1 MERYSKIFYSVI
13 KKNKGVYFL
22 MKQSKVLI
30 PTKKEAPSD
39 AEALSHKMMIR
50 AGYIY
55 QVSAGVWSYLPLAY
69 RVIRK
74 VENIIRD
81 EMDKAGAVEMLMPG
95 LLPADLWKESG
106 RYESYGDNLFKLKDR
121 RDRDFI
127 LGPTHEETFTE
138 VLRDS
143 IKSYKKL
150 PLVVYQLQDKFRDE
164 DRPRYGILR
173 GKEFEMLDG
182 YSFSADQEGL
192 DEAYNNQAKAY
203 RNIFDRIGLNYK
215 VILADSGTM
224 GGKNSQEFSAPA
236 EVGEDIIAYTDGDYA
251 ANIEKA
257 ESKFT
262 GVQQTA
268 APAPI
273 EKKATPGAHTV
284 DEAAESLDLDP
295 NQVIKTMLYIAKMS
309 EDEYQPVLVL
319 MRGDD
324 EVNEAKVTNA
334 LDCEELELAT
344 EEDAEK
350 YLNAHPGSLGP
361 VGVGEEVKILA
372 DNYVKVL
379 VNMACGANEDG
390 YHYVNA
396 NIDRDFRVDQFGD
409 FRNVKEGEIAPD
421 GQPLKFTPG
430 IEIGHIFKLGTHY
443 SSKLGAQVL
452 DSNGRLTD
460 VIMGSYGIGVTRLL
474 SAVAEQNA
482 DENGLVWPDSIA
494 PFDVHVI
501 PVNAKKE
508 DQMAMADKIDQQ
520 LTEAGYEVLVDDRKE
535 RAGVKFA
542 DSDLIGIPI
551 RVTVGKKAQDGIV
564 EIKIR
569 KTGETVEVKQEEL
582 VNTVG
587 ILLKQLNEEKNK

>member
-1 MERYSKIFYSVI
+1 MRQSKI
-13 KKNKGVYFL
+13 
-22 MKQSKVLI
+22 LI

-81 EMDKAGAVEMLMPG
+81 EMAKADAVEMMMPA

-138 VLRDS
+138 VIRDS

-182 YSFSADQEGL
+182 YSFSADQAGL
-192 DEAYNNQAKAY
+192 DEAYDKQAQAY
-203 RNIFDRIGLNYK
+203 RNIFDRVGLNYK

-236 EVGEDIIAYTDGDYA
+236 KVGEDVIAYTDGDYA
-251 ANIEKA
+251 ANLEKA
-257 ESKFT
+257 TSKFT

-268 APAPI
+268 EPA
-273 EKKATPGAHTV
+273 ELAKKATPGAHSV
-284 DEAAESLDLDP
+284 DEAAASLGVDAD
-295 NQVIKTMLYIAKMS
+295 QVLKAMLFMAKMG
-309 EDEYQPVLVL
+309 EDDYQPVMVL
-319 MRGDD
+319 MRGND
-324 EVNEAKVTNA
+324 EVNEAKVTDA
-334 LDCEELELAT
+334 LDCEDLTLAT
-344 EEDAEK
+344 EDQAVK
-350 YLNAHPGSLGP
+350 YLGAHPGSLGP
-361 VGVGEEVKILA
+361 VGVGEDVKILA

-379 VNMACGANEDG
+379 VNMACGANDDG
-390 YHYVNA
+390 HHYINA

-421 GQPLKFTPG
+421 GHPIKFTPG

-443 SSKLGAQVL
+443 SDKLGAKVL
-452 DSNGRLTD
+452 NENGRLVD

-501 PVNAKKE
+501 PVNAKKD
-508 DQMAMADKIDQQ
+508 DQMAMANAIDQQ
-520 LTEAGYEVLVDDRKE
+520 LTAAGYEVLVDDRKE

-542 DSDLIGIPI
+542 DADLIGLPI
-551 RVTVGKKAQDGIV
+551 RITIGKKAADGIV
-564 EIKIR
+564 EVKIR
-569 KTGETVEVKQEEL
+569 KTGETIEVKQEE
-582 VNTVG
+582 VANTVG
-587 ILLKQLNEEKNK
+587 ILLKQLNSQDK

>member
-1 MERYSKIFYSVI
+1 MRQSKI
-13 KKNKGVYFL
+13 
-22 MKQSKVLI
+22 LI

-81 EMDKAGAVEMLMPG
+81 EMDKADAVEMMMPA

-138 VLRDS
+138 VIRDS

-182 YSFSADQEGL
+182 YSFSADQAGL
-192 DEAYNNQAKAY
+192 DEAYEKQAQAY
-203 RNIFDRIGLNYK
+203 RNIFDRVGLNYK

-236 EVGEDIIAYTDGDYA
+236 KVGEDIIAYTDGDYA
-251 ANIEKA
+251 ANLEKA
-257 ESKFT
+257 TSKFT

-268 APAPI
+268 EPA
-273 EKKATPGAHTV
+273 ELAKKATPGAHSV
-284 DEAAESLDLDP
+284 DEAAESLGIDADQIL
-295 NQVIKTMLYIAKMS
+295 KAMFFMAKMG
-309 EDEYQPVLVL
+309 EDDYQPVMVL
-319 MRGDD
+319 MRGND
-324 EVNEAKVTNA
+324 EVNEAKVTDA
-334 LDCEELELAT
+334 LDCEELTLAT
-344 EEDAEK
+344 EEQAVK
-350 YLNAHPGSLGP
+350 YLGAHPGSLGP
-361 VGVGEEVKILA
+361 VGVGEDVKILA

-379 VNMACGANEDG
+379 VNMACGANDDG
-390 YHYVNA
+390 HHYINA
-396 NIDRDFRVDQFGD
+396 NIDRDFRVDEFGD

-421 GQPLKFTPG
+421 GHPIKFTPG

-443 SSKLGAQVL
+443 SEKFGAQVL
-452 DSNGRLTD
+452 NENGRLVD
-460 VIMGSYGIGVTRLL
+460 VIMGCYGIGVTRLL

-501 PVNAKKE
+501 PVNAKKD
-508 DQMAMADKIDQQ
+508 DQMAMANAIDEQ
-520 LTEAGYEVLVDDRKE
+520 LTAAGYEVLVDDRKE

-551 RVTVGKKAQDGIV
+551 RITIGKKAADGIV
-564 EIKIR
+564 EVKIR
-569 KTGETVEVKQEEL
+569 KTGETIEVKQEE
-582 VNTVG
+582 VANTVG
-587 ILLKQLNEEKNK
+587 ILLKQLNSED

>member
-1 MERYSKIFYSVI
+1 
-13 KKNKGVYFL
+13 

-295 NQVIKTMLYIAKMS
+295 NQVIKSMLYIAKMS

-390 YHYVNA
+390 YHYINA

-421 GQPLKFTPG
+421 GKPLKFTPG

-460 VIMGSYGIGVTRLL
+460 IIMGSYGIGVTRLL

-482 DENGLVWPDSIA
+482 DENGLVWPNSIA

>member
-1 MERYSKIFYSVI
+1 MRQSKI
-13 KKNKGVYFL
+13 
-22 MKQSKVLI
+22 LI

-39 AEALSHKMMIR
+39 AEALSHKMMVR

-81 EMDKAGAVEMLMPG
+81 EMDKADAVEMMMPA

-138 VLRDS
+138 VIRDS

-182 YSFSADQEGL
+182 YSFSADQAGL
-192 DEAYNNQAKAY
+192 DEAYEKQAQAY
-203 RNIFDRIGLNYK
+203 RNIFDRVGLNYK

-236 EVGEDIIAYTDGDYA
+236 KVGEDIIAYTDGDYA
-251 ANIEKA
+251 ANLEKA
-257 ESKFT
+257 TSKFT
-262 GVQQTA
+262 GVQQTD
-268 APAPI
+268 APA
-273 EKKATPGAHTV
+273 ELTKKATPGAHSV
-284 DEAAESLDLDP
+284 DEASESLGIDADQIL
-295 NQVIKTMLYIAKMS
+295 KAMLFMAKMG
-309 EDEYQPVLVL
+309 EDDYQPVMVL
-319 MRGDD
+319 MRGND
-324 EVNEAKVTNA
+324 EVNEAKVTDA
-334 LDCEELELAT
+334 LDCEELTLAT
-344 EEDAEK
+344 EEQAVK
-350 YLNAHPGSLGP
+350 YLSAHPGSLGP
-361 VGVGEEVKILA
+361 VGVGEDVKILA

-379 VNMACGANEDG
+379 VNMACGANDDG
-390 YHYVNA
+390 HHYINA
-396 NIDRDFRVDQFGD
+396 NIDRDFRVDEFGD

-421 GQPLKFTPG
+421 GHPIKFTPG

-443 SSKLGAQVL
+443 SDKFGAQVL
-452 DSNGRLTD
+452 NENGRLVD
-460 VIMGSYGIGVTRLL
+460 VIMGCYGIGVTRLL

-501 PVNAKKE
+501 PVNAKKD
-508 DQMAMADKIDQQ
+508 DQMAMANAIDEQ
-520 LTEAGYEVLVDDRKE
+520 LTAAGYEVLVDDRKE

-551 RVTVGKKAQDGIV
+551 RITIGKKATDGIV
-564 EIKIR
+564 EVKIR
-569 KTGETVEVKQEEL
+569 KTGETIEVKQEE
-582 VNTVG
+582 VANTVG
-587 ILLKQLNEEKNK
+587 ILLKQLNSED

>member
-13 KKNKGVYFL
+13 KNKGVYFL

-273 EKKATPGAHTV
+273 EKK
-284 DEAAESLDLDP
+284 LLR
-295 NQVIKTMLYIAKMS
+295 
-309 EDEYQPVLVL
+309 VL
-319 MRGDD
+319 
-324 EVNEAKVTNA
+324 
-334 LDCEELELAT
+334 
-344 EEDAEK
+344 
-350 YLNAHPGSLGP
+350 
-361 VGVGEEVKILA
+361 
-372 DNYVKVL
+372 
-379 VNMACGANEDG
+379 
-390 YHYVNA
+390 
-396 NIDRDFRVDQFGD
+396 
-409 FRNVKEGEIAPD
+409 
-421 GQPLKFTPG
+421 
-430 IEIGHIFKLGTHY
+430 
-443 SSKLGAQVL
+443 
-452 DSNGRLTD
+452 
-460 VIMGSYGIGVTRLL
+460 
-474 SAVAEQNA
+474 
-482 DENGLVWPDSIA
+482 
-494 PFDVHVI
+494 
-501 PVNAKKE
+501 
-508 DQMAMADKIDQQ
+508 
-520 LTEAGYEVLVDDRKE
+520 
-535 RAGVKFA
+535 
-542 DSDLIGIPI
+542 I
-551 RVTVGKKAQDGIV
+551 R
-564 EIKIR
+564 
-569 KTGETVEVKQEEL
+569 
-582 VNTVG
+582 
-587 ILLKQLNEEKNK
+587 

>member
-1 MERYSKIFYSVI
+1 
-13 KKNKGVYFL
+13 

-39 AEALSHKMMIR
+39 AEALSHKMMIP
-50 AGYIY
+50 AGNIY
-55 QVSAGVWSYLPLAY
+55 LVSAGVWSYLPLAY

-295 NQVIKTMLYIAKMS
+295 NQVIKSMLYIAKMS

-390 YHYVNA
+390 YHYINA

-421 GQPLKFTPG
+421 GKPLKFTPG

-482 DENGLVWPDSIA
+482 DENGLVWPNSIA

>member
-1 MERYSKIFYSVI
+1 
-13 KKNKGVYFL
+13 
-22 MKQSKVLI
+22 
-30 PTKKEAPSD
+30 
-39 AEALSHKMMIR
+39 MIR

-74 VENIIRD
+74 VENIIRN

-143 IKSYKKL
+143 VKSYKKL

-295 NQVIKTMLYIAKMS
+295 NQVIKSMLYIAKMS

-319 MRGDD
+319 MRGND
-324 EVNEAKVTNA
+324 EVNDAKVTNA

-344 EEDAEK
+344 EEDTEK

-421 GQPLKFTPG
+421 GKPLKFTPG

>member
-1 MERYSKIFYSVI
+1 MQQSKI
-13 KKNKGVYFL
+13 
-22 MKQSKVLI
+22 LI

-39 AEALSHKMMIR
+39 AEALSHKMMVR

-55 QVSAGVWSYLPLAY
+55 QVSAGVWAYLPMAY

-74 VENIIRD
+74 VENIIRQ
-81 EMDKAGAVEMLMPG
+81 EMEKAGAVEMMMPA

-127 LGPTHEETFTE
+127 MGPTHEETFTE
-138 VLRDS
+138 VIRDS

-182 YSFSADQEGL
+182 YSFSADQAGL
-192 DEAYNNQAKAY
+192 DQAYDLQARAY
-203 RNIFDRIGLNYK
+203 RNIFDRIGLDYK

-251 ANIEKA
+251 ANLEKA
-257 ESKFT
+257 TSKFT

-268 APAPI
+268 EPEKL
-273 EKKATPGAHTV
+273 EKKPTPGAHSV
-284 DEAAESLDLDP
+284 DEAAESLGIDS
-295 NQVIKTMLYIAKMS
+295 NQIIKTMFYMAKMS
-309 EDEYQPVLVL
+309 EEETQPVLVL
-319 MRGDD
+319 MRGND
-324 EVNEAKVTNA
+324 EVNEAK
-334 LDCEELELAT
+334 LKDELGCEELELAD
-344 EEDAEK
+344 EEDAVK
-350 YLNAHPGSLGP
+350 YLGAHPGSLGP
-361 VGVGEEVKILA
+361 VGVGEDVKIYA
-372 DNYVKVL
+372 DNYVKVM
-379 VNMACGANEDG
+379 VNMACGANDDG
-390 YHYVNA
+390 HHYINA

-421 GQPLKFTPG
+421 GYPIKFTPG

-443 SSKLGAQVL
+443 SKKLGAQVL
-452 DSNGRLTD
+452 DNNGRLVD
-460 VIMGSYGIGVTRLL
+460 VIMGSYGIGVSRLL
-474 SAVAEQNA
+474 SAVAEQTA
-482 DENGLVWPDSIA
+482 DDNGLVWPDSIA

-501 PVNAKKE
+501 PVNAKKA
-508 DQMAMADKIDQQ
+508 DQMEMANE
-520 LTEAGYEVLVDDRKE
+520 LTVALEKAGYDVLVDDRKE

-551 RVTVGKKAQDGIV
+551 RITVGKKASNGIV
-564 EIKIR
+564 EVKIR
-569 KTGETVEVKQEEL
+569 KTGETVEVKTEEV
-582 VNTVG
+582 VNTVA
-587 ILLKQLNEEKNK
+587 ILLKQLSGQDDAEAK

>member
-1 MERYSKIFYSVI
+1 MQQSKI
-13 KKNKGVYFL
+13 
-22 MKQSKVLI
+22 LI
-30 PTKKEAPSD
+30 PTKKEVPSD
-39 AEALSHKMMIR
+39 AEALSHKMMVR

-55 QVSAGVWSYLPLAY
+55 QVSAGVWAYLPMAY

-74 VENIIRD
+74 VENIIRQ
-81 EMDKAGAVEMLMPG
+81 EMEKAGAVEMMMPA

-127 LGPTHEETFTE
+127 MGPTHEETFTE
-138 VLRDS
+138 VIRDS

-182 YSFSADQEGL
+182 YSFSADQAGL
-192 DEAYNNQAKAY
+192 DQAYDLQARAY
-203 RNIFDRIGLNYK
+203 RNIFDRIGLDYK

-251 ANIEKA
+251 ANLEKA
-257 ESKFT
+257 TSKFT

-268 APAPI
+268 EPEKL
-273 EKKATPGAHTV
+273 EKKPTPGAHSV
-284 DEAAESLDLDP
+284 DEAAESLGIDS
-295 NQVIKTMLYIAKMS
+295 NQIIKTMFYMAKMS
-309 EDEYQPVLVL
+309 EEETQPVLVL
-319 MRGDD
+319 MRGND
-324 EVNEAKVTNA
+324 EVNEAK
-334 LDCEELELAT
+334 LKDELGCEELELAD
-344 EEDAEK
+344 EEDAVK
-350 YLNAHPGSLGP
+350 YLGAHPGSLGP
-361 VGVGEEVKILA
+361 VGVGEDVKIYA
-372 DNYVKVL
+372 DNYVKVM
-379 VNMACGANEDG
+379 VNMACGANDDG
-390 YHYVNA
+390 HHYINA

-421 GQPLKFTPG
+421 GHPIKFTPG

-443 SSKLGAQVL
+443 SKKLGAQVL
-452 DSNGRLTD
+452 DNNGRLVD
-460 VIMGSYGIGVTRLL
+460 VIMGSYGIGVSRLL
-474 SAVAEQNA
+474 SAVAEQTA
-482 DENGLVWPDSIA
+482 DDNGLVWPDSIA

-501 PVNAKKE
+501 PVNAKKA
-508 DQMAMADKIDQQ
+508 DQMEMANE
-520 LTEAGYEVLVDDRKE
+520 LTVALEKAGYDVLVDDRKE

-551 RVTVGKKAQDGIV
+551 RITVGKKASDGIV
-564 EIKIR
+564 EVKIR
-569 KTGETVEVKQEEL
+569 KTGETVEVKTEEV
-582 VNTVG
+582 VNTVA
-587 ILLKQLNEEKNK
+587 ILLKQLSGQDDAEAK

>member
-1 MERYSKIFYSVI
+1 
-13 KKNKGVYFL
+13 
-22 MKQSKVLI
+22 MKQSNVLI

-127 LGPTHEETFTE
+127 WGPTHEETFTE

-295 NQVIKTMLYIAKMS
+295 NQVIKSMLYIAKMS
-309 EDEYQPVLVL
+309 EDDYQPVLVL

-421 GQPLKFTPG
+421 GKPLKFTPG

>member
-1 MERYSKIFYSVI
+1 
-13 KKNKGVYFL
+13 

-74 VENIIRD
+74 VENIIHD

-295 NQVIKTMLYIAKMS
+295 NQVIKSMLYIAKMS

-334 LDCEELELAT
+334 LDCEELELAI

-390 YHYVNA
+390 YHYINA

-421 GQPLKFTPG
+421 GKPLKFTPG

>member
-1 MERYSKIFYSVI
+1 
-13 KKNKGVYFL
+13 

-121 RDRDFI
+121 RERDFI

-257 ESKFT
+257 ESKFI

-295 NQVIKTMLYIAKMS
+295 NQVIKSMLYMAKMS

-319 MRGDD
+319 MRGND

-334 LDCEELELAT
+334 IDCEELELAT

-421 GQPLKFTPG
+421 GKPLKFTPG

>member
-1 MERYSKIFYSVI
+1 
-13 KKNKGVYFL
+13 

-39 AEALSHKMMIR
+39 AEVLSHKMMIR

-74 VENIIRD
+74 IEGIIRD
-81 EMDKAGAVEMLMPG
+81 EMESAGAIEMMMPA
-95 LLPADLWKESG
+95 LVPADLWKKSG
-106 RYESYGDNLFKLKDR
+106 RYESYGDNLFKLTDR
-121 RDRDFI
+121 RDREFI

-138 VLRDS
+138 VIRDS

-182 YSFSADQEGL
+182 YSFSADQKGL
-192 DEAYNNQAKAY
+192 DDAYELQAKAY

-215 VILADSGTM
+215 VILADSGTI

-236 EVGEDIIAYTDGDYA
+236 EIGEDIIAYTDGDYA
-251 ANIEKA
+251 ANLEKA
-257 ESKFT
+257 VSKFT

-268 APAPI
+268 AQAPL

-284 DEAAESLDLDP
+284 DEAAESLAMDSS
-295 NQVIKTMLYIAKMS
+295 QVIKSMLYIAKMG

-319 MRGDD
+319 MRGND

-344 EEDAEK
+344 EEDAMK

-361 VGVGEEVKILA
+361 VGVNKDVKILA

-421 GQPLKFTPG
+421 GNPIKFTNG
-430 IEIGHIFKLGTHY
+430 IEIGHIFKLGTLY
-443 SSKLGAQVL
+443 SQKLGAQVL
-452 DSNGRLTD
+452 DQNGRLTD
-460 VIMGSYGIGVTRLL
+460 VIMGCYGIGVSRLL

-494 PFDVHVI
+494 PFDIHVI

-582 VNTVG
+582 VNTIG
-587 ILLKQLNEEKNK
+587 ILLKQLNEEANK

>member
-1 MERYSKIFYSVI
+1 
-13 KKNKGVYFL
+13 

-257 ESKFT
+257 ESKFV

-295 NQVIKTMLYIAKMS
+295 NQVIKSVLYIAKMS

-334 LDCEELELAT
+334 IDCEELELAT

-390 YHYVNA
+390 YHYINA

-421 GQPLKFTPG
+421 GKPLKFTPG

-501 PVNAKKE
+501 SINAKKE

>member
-1 MERYSKIFYSVI
+1 MRQSKI
-13 KKNKGVYFL
+13 
-22 MKQSKVLI
+22 LI

-81 EMDKAGAVEMLMPG
+81 EMAKADAVEMMMPA

-127 LGPTHEETFTE
+127 MGPTHEETFTE
-138 VLRDS
+138 VIRDS

-182 YSFSADQEGL
+182 YSFSADQAGL
-192 DEAYNNQAKAY
+192 DEAYDKQAQAY
-203 RNIFDRIGLNYK
+203 RNIFDRVGLNYK

-236 EVGEDIIAYTDGDYA
+236 KVGEDVIAYTDGDYA
-251 ANIEKA
+251 ANLEKA
-257 ESKFT
+257 TSKFT

-268 APAPI
+268 EPA
-273 EKKATPGAHTV
+273 ELTKKATPGAHSV
-284 DEAAESLDLDP
+284 DEAAASLGIDADQIL
-295 NQVIKTMLYIAKMS
+295 KAMFFMAKMG
-309 EDEYQPVLVL
+309 EDDYQPVMVL
-319 MRGDD
+319 MRGND
-324 EVNEAKVTNA
+324 EVNEAKVTDA
-334 LDCEELELAT
+334 LDCEKLTLAS
-344 EEDAEK
+344 EEQAVK
-350 YLNAHPGSLGP
+350 YLGAHPGSLGP
-361 VGVGEEVKILA
+361 VGVGEDVKILA

-379 VNMACGANEDG
+379 VNMACGANDDG
-390 YHYVNA
+390 HHYVNA

-421 GQPLKFTPG
+421 GHPIKFTPG

-443 SSKLGAQVL
+443 SDKLGAKVL
-452 DSNGRLTD
+452 NENGRLVD

-501 PVNAKKE
+501 PVNAKKD
-508 DQMAMADKIDQQ
+508 DQMAMANAIDEQ
-520 LTEAGYEVLVDDRKE
+520 LTAAGYEVLVDDRKE

-542 DSDLIGIPI
+542 DSDLIGLPI
-551 RVTVGKKAQDGIV
+551 RITIGKKAADGIV
-564 EIKIR
+564 EVKIR
-569 KTGETVEVKQEEL
+569 KTGETIEVKQEE
-582 VNTVG
+582 VANTVG
-587 ILLKQLNEEKNK
+587 ILLKQLNSQNN

>member
-1 MERYSKIFYSVI
+1 MQQSKI
-13 KKNKGVYFL
+13 
-22 MKQSKVLI
+22 LI

-39 AEALSHKMMIR
+39 AEALSHKMMVR

-55 QVSAGVWSYLPLAY
+55 QVSAGVWAYLPMAY

-74 VENIIRD
+74 VENIIRQ
-81 EMDKAGAVEMLMPG
+81 EMEKAGAVEMMMPA

-127 LGPTHEETFTE
+127 MGPTHEETFTE
-138 VLRDS
+138 VIRDS

-182 YSFSADQEGL
+182 YSFSADQAGL
-192 DEAYNNQAKAY
+192 DQAYDLQARAY
-203 RNIFDRIGLNYK
+203 RNIFDRIGLDYK

-251 ANIEKA
+251 ANLEKA
-257 ESKFT
+257 TSKFT

-268 APAPI
+268 EPEKL
-273 EKKATPGAHTV
+273 EKKPTPGAHSV
-284 DEAAESLDLDP
+284 DEAAESLGIDS
-295 NQVIKTMLYIAKMS
+295 NQIIKTMFYMAKMS
-309 EDEYQPVLVL
+309 EEETQPVLVL
-319 MRGDD
+319 MRGND
-324 EVNEAKVTNA
+324 EVNEAK
-334 LDCEELELAT
+334 LKDELGCEELELAD
-344 EEDAEK
+344 EEDAVK
-350 YLNAHPGSLGP
+350 YLGAHPGSLGP
-361 VGVGEEVKILA
+361 VGVGEDVKIYA
-372 DNYVKVL
+372 DNYVKVM
-379 VNMACGANEDG
+379 VNMACGANDDG
-390 YHYVNA
+390 HHYINA

-421 GQPLKFTPG
+421 GHPIKFRPG

-443 SSKLGAQVL
+443 SKKLGAQVL
-452 DSNGRLTD
+452 DNNGRLVD
-460 VIMGSYGIGVTRLL
+460 VIMGSYGIGVSRLL
-474 SAVAEQNA
+474 SAVAEQTA
-482 DENGLVWPDSIA
+482 DDNGLVWPDSIA

-501 PVNAKKE
+501 PVNAKKA
-508 DQMAMADKIDQQ
+508 DQMEMANE
-520 LTEAGYEVLVDDRKE
+520 LTVALEKAGYDVLVDDRKE

-551 RVTVGKKAQDGIV
+551 RITVGKKASDGIV
-564 EIKIR
+564 EVKIR
-569 KTGETVEVKQEEL
+569 KTGETVEVKTEEV
-582 VNTVG
+582 VNTVA
-587 ILLKQLNEEKNK
+587 ILLKQLSGQDDAEAK

>member
-1 MERYSKIFYSVI
+1 
-13 KKNKGVYFL
+13 

-55 QVSAGVWSYLPLAY
+55 QVSGGVWSYLPLAY

-143 IKSYKKL
+143 VKSYKKL

-295 NQVIKTMLYIAKMS
+295 NQVIKSMLYIAKMS

-319 MRGDD
+319 MRGND
-324 EVNEAKVTNA
+324 EVNDAKVTNA

-344 EEDAEK
+344 EEDTEK

-421 GQPLKFTPG
+421 GKPLKFTPG

>member
-1 MERYSKIFYSVI
+1 MQQSKI
-13 KKNKGVYFL
+13 
-22 MKQSKVLI
+22 LI

-39 AEALSHKMMIR
+39 AEALSHKMMVR

-55 QVSAGVWSYLPLAY
+55 QVSAGVWAYLPMAY

-74 VENIIRD
+74 VENIIRQ
-81 EMDKAGAVEMLMPG
+81 EMEKAGAVEMMMPA

-127 LGPTHEETFTE
+127 MGPTHEETFTE
-138 VLRDS
+138 VIRDS

-182 YSFSADQEGL
+182 YSFSADQAGL
-192 DEAYNNQAKAY
+192 DQAYDLQARAY
-203 RNIFDRIGLNYK
+203 RNIFDRIGLDYK

-251 ANIEKA
+251 ANLEKA
-257 ESKFT
+257 TSKFT

-268 APAPI
+268 EPEKL
-273 EKKATPGAHTV
+273 EKKPTPGAHSV
-284 DEAAESLDLDP
+284 DEAAESLGIDS
-295 NQVIKTMLYIAKMS
+295 NQIIKTMFYMAKMS
-309 EDEYQPVLVL
+309 EEETQPVLVL
-319 MRGDD
+319 MRGND
-324 EVNEAKVTNA
+324 EVNEAK
-334 LDCEELELAT
+334 LKDELGCEELELAD
-344 EEDAEK
+344 EEDAVK
-350 YLNAHPGSLGP
+350 YLGAHPGSLGP
-361 VGVGEEVKILA
+361 VGVGEDVKIYA
-372 DNYVKVL
+372 DNYVKVM
-379 VNMACGANEDG
+379 VNMACGANDDG
-390 YHYVNA
+390 HHYINA

-421 GQPLKFTPG
+421 GHPIKFTPG

-443 SSKLGAQVL
+443 SKKLGAQVL
-452 DSNGRLTD
+452 DNNGRLVD
-460 VIMGSYGIGVTRLL
+460 VIMGSYGMGVSRLL
-474 SAVAEQNA
+474 SAVAEQTA
-482 DENGLVWPDSIA
+482 DDNGLVWPDSIA

-501 PVNAKKE
+501 PVNAKKA
-508 DQMAMADKIDQQ
+508 DQMEMANE
-520 LTEAGYEVLVDDRKE
+520 LTVALEKAGYDVLVDDRKE

-551 RVTVGKKAQDGIV
+551 RITVGKKASDGIV
-564 EIKIR
+564 EVKIR
-569 KTGETVEVKQEEL
+569 KTGETVEVKTEEV
-582 VNTVG
+582 VNTVA
-587 ILLKQLNEEKNK
+587 ILLKQLSGQDNAEAK

>member
-1 MERYSKIFYSVI
+1 
-13 KKNKGVYFL
+13 

-74 VENIIRD
+74 VENIIRN

-143 IKSYKKL
+143 VKSYKKL

-295 NQVIKTMLYIAKMS
+295 NQVIKSMLYIAKMS

>member
-1 MERYSKIFYSVI
+1 
-13 KKNKGVYFL
+13 
-22 MKQSKVLI
+22 MKQSQMLI

-39 AEALSHKMMIR
+39 AEALSHKMMVR

-55 QVSAGVWSYLPLAY
+55 QVSAGVWAYLPMAY

-74 VENIIRD
+74 VEQIIRE
-81 EMDKAGAVEMLMPG
+81 EMANAGAVEMMMPG
-95 LLPADLWKESG
+95 LLPADLWEESG

-138 VLRDS
+138 ILRDS

-150 PLVVYQLQDKFRDE
+150 PLVIYQLQDKYRDE

-173 GKEFEMLDG
+173 GKEFEMLDA
-182 YSFSADQEGL
+182 YSFSADQAGL
-192 DEAYNNQAKAY
+192 DQAYDLQAKAF
-203 RNIFDRIGLNYK
+203 RNVFDRVGIDYK

-236 EVGEDIIAYTDGDYA
+236 AVGEDIIAYTDGGYA

-257 ESKFT
+257 TSKFT
-262 GVQQTA
+262 GVQQDD
-268 APAPI
+268 APAKL
-273 EKKATPGAHTV
+273 EKKPTPGAHSV
-284 DEAAESLDLDP
+284 DEAAESLGMDA
-295 NQVIKTMLYIAKMS
+295 NQILKAMFFTARTG
-309 EDEYQPVLVL
+309 EEEQPVMVL
-319 MRGDD
+319 MRGND
-324 EVNEAKVTNA
+324 EVNEAKVTDA
-334 LDCEELELAT
+334 LGADDIELAD
-344 EEDAEK
+344 EETAVK
-350 YLNAHPGSLGP
+350 YLHAHPGSLGP
-361 VGVGEEVKILA
+361 VGVGEDVKILA

-379 VNMACGANEDG
+379 VNMACGANDDG
-390 YHYVNA
+390 HHYINV

-443 SSKLGAQVL
+443 SDKLGAKVL
-452 DSNGRLTD
+452 DQNGRE
-460 VIMGSYGIGVTRLL
+460 VPMIMGSYGIGVSRLL
-474 SAVAEQNA
+474 SAVAEQTA

-501 PVNAKKE
+501 PVNAKKAE
-508 DQMAMADKIDQQ
+508 QMKMAEELDQSLSA
-520 LTEAGYEVLVDDRKE
+520 AGYEVLLDDRKE

-551 RVTVGKKAQDGIV
+551 RVTVGKKASDGIV
-564 EIKIR
+564 ELKIR
-569 KTGETVEVKQEEL
+569 KTGETIEVKQEEV

-587 ILLKQLNEEKNK
+587 ILLKQLNDQTED

>member
-1 MERYSKIFYSVI
+1 
-13 KKNKGVYFL
+13 

-127 LGPTHEETFTE
+127 LGPTHEEIFTE

-262 GVQQTA
+262 GVQQTV

-295 NQVIKTMLYIAKMS
+295 NQVIKSMLYIAKMS

>member
-1 MERYSKIFYSVI
+1 
-13 KKNKGVYFL
+13 
-22 MKQSKVLI
+22 MKQSMMLI

-39 AEALSHKMMIR
+39 AEALSHQMMVR

-81 EMDKAGAVEMLMPG
+81 EMAKAGAVEMMMPG
-95 LLPADLWKESG
+95 LLPADLWRQSG
-106 RYESYGDNLFKLKDR
+106 RYEAYGDNLFKLKDR

-127 LGPTHEETFTE
+127 LGPTHEETFTS
-138 VLRDS
+138 VIRDS

-173 GKEFEMLDG
+173 SKEFEMLDG
-182 YSFSADQEGL
+182 YSFSADQAGL
-192 DEAYNNQAKAY
+192 DHSYDLQAQAY
-203 RNIFDRIGLNYK
+203 RNIFDRVGINYK

-236 EVGEDIIAYTDGDYA
+236 KIGEDIIAYTDGGYA

-257 ESKFT
+257 TSKFN
-262 GVQQTA
+262 GQQQTA
-268 APAPI
+268 DQAEL
-273 EKKATPGAHTV
+273 EKKPTPGAHSV
-284 DEAAESLDLDP
+284 DEAAESLGIDA
-295 NQVIKTMLYIAKMS
+295 NQILKSMLFVARTG
-309 EDEYQPVLVL
+309 EDEEPVMVL
-319 MRGDD
+319 MRGND
-324 EVNEAKVTNA
+324 EVNEAKVTDA
-334 LDCEELELAT
+334 LGCDELELAD
-344 EEDAEK
+344 EEVAVK
-350 YLNAHPGSLGP
+350 YLGAHPGSLGP
-361 VGVGEEVKILA
+361 VGVGEDVKIVA

-390 YHYVNA
+390 HHYINA
-396 NIDRDFRVDQFGD
+396 NIDRDFRVDEFGD

-421 GQPLKFTPG
+421 GHPLKFTPG

-443 SSKLGAQVL
+443 SAKLGAQVL
-452 DSNGRLTD
+452 DENGRQVD
-460 VIMGSYGIGVTRLL
+460 VIMGCYGIGVTRLL
-474 SAVAEQNA
+474 SAVAEQTA
-482 DENGLVWPDSIA
+482 DEHGLVWPDSIA

-501 PVNAKKE
+501 PVNVKKTE
-508 DQMAMADKIDQQ
+508 QVEMADELDQA
-520 LTEAGYEVLVDDRKE
+520 LTAAGYEVLVDDRKE
-535 RAGVKFA
+535 RVGVKFA

-551 RVTVGKKAQDGIV
+551 RVTVGKKASDGIV

-569 KTGETVEVKQEEL
+569 KTGETIEVKQEE
-582 VNTVG
+582 VVDTVK
-587 ILLKQLNEEKNK
+587 ILLKQLADQSKD

>member
-1 MERYSKIFYSVI
+1 MQQSKI
-13 KKNKGVYFL
+13 
-22 MKQSKVLI
+22 LI

-39 AEALSHKMMIR
+39 AEALSHKMMVR

-55 QVSAGVWSYLPLAY
+55 QVSAGVWAYLPMAY

-74 VENIIRD
+74 VENIIRE
-81 EMDKAGAVEMLMPG
+81 EMEKAGAVEMMMPA

-127 LGPTHEETFTE
+127 MGPTHEETFTE
-138 VLRDS
+138 VIRDS

-182 YSFSADQEGL
+182 YSFSADQAGL
-192 DEAYNNQAKAY
+192 DQAYDLQARAY
-203 RNIFDRIGLNYK
+203 RNIFDRIGLDYK

-251 ANIEKA
+251 ANLEKA
-257 ESKFT
+257 TSKFT
-262 GVQQTA
+262 GIQQTA
-268 APAPI
+268 EPEKL
-273 EKKATPGAHTV
+273 EKKPTPGAHSV
-284 DEAAESLDLDP
+284 DEAAESLGIDST
-295 NQVIKTMLYIAKMS
+295 QIIKAMFYMAKMS
-309 EDEYQPVLVL
+309 EEETQPVLVL
-319 MRGDD
+319 MRGND
-324 EVNEAKVTNA
+324 EVNEAK
-334 LDCEELELAT
+334 LKDELGCEELELAD
-344 EEDAEK
+344 EEDAVK
-350 YLNAHPGSLGP
+350 YLGAHPGSLGP
-361 VGVGEEVKILA
+361 VGVGEDVKIYA
-372 DNYVKVL
+372 DNYVKVM
-379 VNMACGANEDG
+379 VNMACGANDDG
-390 YHYVNA
+390 HHYINA

-421 GQPLKFTPG
+421 GHPIKFTPG

-443 SSKLGAQVL
+443 SKKLGAQVL
-452 DSNGRLTD
+452 DNNGRLVD
-460 VIMGSYGIGVTRLL
+460 VIMGSYGIGVSRLL
-474 SAVAEQNA
+474 SAVAEQTA
-482 DENGLVWPDSIA
+482 DDNGLVWPDSIA

-501 PVNAKKE
+501 PVNAKKA
-508 DQMAMADKIDQQ
+508 DQMEMANE
-520 LTEAGYEVLVDDRKE
+520 LTVALEKAGYDVLVDDRKE

-551 RVTVGKKAQDGIV
+551 RITVGKKASDGIV

-569 KTGETVEVKQEEL
+569 KTGETVEVKTEEV
-582 VNTVG
+582 VNTVA
-587 ILLKQLNEEKNK
+587 ILLKQLSGQDATEAK

>member
-1 MERYSKIFYSVI
+1 
-13 KKNKGVYFL
+13 

-268 APAPI
+268 VPAPI

-295 NQVIKTMLYIAKMS
+295 NQVIKLMLYIAKMS

-324 EVNEAKVTNA
+324 EVNEAKVINA

-501 PVNAKKE
+501 PVNAKKK

>member
-1 MERYSKIFYSVI
+1 
-13 KKNKGVYFL
+13 

-262 GVQQTA
+262 GVQRTA

-295 NQVIKTMLYIAKMS
+295 NQVIKSMLYIAKMS

-390 YHYVNA
+390 YHYINA

-421 GQPLKFTPG
+421 GKPLKFTPG

>member
-1 MERYSKIFYSVI
+1 
-13 KKNKGVYFL
+13 

-74 VENIIRD
+74 VENIIRN

-143 IKSYKKL
+143 VKSYKKL

-236 EVGEDIIAYTDGDYA
+236 KVGEDIIAYTDGDYA

-295 NQVIKTMLYIAKMS
+295 NQVIKSMLYIAKMS

-319 MRGDD
+319 MRGND
-324 EVNEAKVTNA
+324 EVNDAKVTNA

-344 EEDAEK
+344 EEDTEK

-421 GQPLKFTPG
+421 GKPLKFTPG

>member
-1 MERYSKIFYSVI
+1 MRQSKI
-13 KKNKGVYFL
+13 
-22 MKQSKVLI
+22 LI

-69 RVIRK
+69 RVIQK

-81 EMDKAGAVEMLMPG
+81 EMDKADAVEMMMPA

-138 VLRDS
+138 VIRDS

-182 YSFSADQEGL
+182 YSFSADQAGL
-192 DEAYNNQAKAY
+192 DEAYEKQAQAY
-203 RNIFDRIGLNYK
+203 RNIFDRVGLNYK

-236 EVGEDIIAYTDGDYA
+236 KVGEDIIAYTDGDYA
-251 ANIEKA
+251 ANLEKA
-257 ESKFT
+257 TSKFT

-268 APAPI
+268 EPA
-273 EKKATPGAHTV
+273 ELAKKATPGAHSV
-284 DEAAESLDLDP
+284 DEAAESLGIDADQIL
-295 NQVIKTMLYIAKMS
+295 KAMFFMAKIG
-309 EDEYQPVLVL
+309 EDDYQPVMVL
-319 MRGDD
+319 MRGND
-324 EVNEAKVTNA
+324 EVNEAKVTDA
-334 LDCEELELAT
+334 LGCEELTLAT
-344 EEDAEK
+344 EEQAVK
-350 YLNAHPGSLGP
+350 YLGAHPGSLGP
-361 VGVGEEVKILA
+361 VGVGEDVKILA

-379 VNMACGANEDG
+379 VNMACGANDDG
-390 YHYVNA
+390 HHYINA
-396 NIDRDFRVDQFGD
+396 NIDRDFRVDEFGD

-421 GQPLKFTPG
+421 GHPIKFTPG

-443 SSKLGAQVL
+443 SDKFGAQVL
-452 DSNGRLTD
+452 NENGRLVD
-460 VIMGSYGIGVTRLL
+460 VIMGCYGIGVTRLL

-501 PVNAKKE
+501 PVNAKKD
-508 DQMAMADKIDQQ
+508 DQMAMANAIDEQ
-520 LTEAGYEVLVDDRKE
+520 LTAAGYEVLVDDRKE

-551 RVTVGKKAQDGIV
+551 RITIGKKAADGIV
-564 EIKIR
+564 EVKIR
-569 KTGETVEVKQEEL
+569 KTDETIEVKQEE
-582 VNTVG
+582 VANTVG
-587 ILLKQLNEEKNK
+587 ILLKQLNSED

>member
-1 MERYSKIFYSVI
+1 
-13 KKNKGVYFL
+13 

-192 DEAYNNQAKAY
+192 DEAYNNQAMAY

-295 NQVIKTMLYIAKMS
+295 NQVIKSMLYIAKMS

-319 MRGDD
+319 MRGND
-324 EVNEAKVTNA
+324 EVNDAKVTNA